1 MMTAGRARATFNA
14 NADLPVPVGPINT
27 AICSSSMHTVVTLI
41 SSPGSLLDLP
51 PFVTVLGEHERADW
65 LENGRAVDLY
75 YPFPI
80 DKMLRPVLR
89 QLCSNLRV
97 DHIIQRSEGRQKK
110 LLISDMD
117 STMIEQE
124 CIDEL
129 AACVG
134 LKDHVSA
141 ITERAMRGE
150 LDFPTALRER
160 VGLLKNLAESQLE
173 EVYKTRITLMP
184 GAHTLLATM
193 KARGAYCVLVSGG
206 FRFFTMRIAQALG
219 FDADEANVL
228 EFSNGKLTGTVAE
241 PILDK
246 DSKRASLLRL
256 AQEKG
261 LPLSATLAIGDGAND
276 VPMLKEAGLGVA
288 YHAKPIVVES
298 TNAAIHY
305 NDLSAILFAQGIRRS
320 EWVE

>member
-1 MMTAGRARATFNA
+1 MA
-14 NADLPVPVGPINT
+14 
-27 AICSSSMHTVVTLI
+27 
-41 SSPGSLLDLP
+41 
-51 PFVTVLGEHERADW
+51 PFVTILGQPERIDW
-65 LENGRAVDLY
+65 LEEDHAADLH
-75 YPFPI
+75 YPSPI
-80 DKMLRPVLR
+80 DEMLRPALR
-89 QLCSNLRV
+89 ERCSNQRV
-97 DHIIQRSEGRQKK
+97 DHIVQSSADREKK

-129 AACVG
+129 AACIG
-134 LKDHVSA
+134 LKAHVAA

-160 VGLLKNLAESQLE
+160 VGLLKDLAESQLE
-173 EVYKTRITLMP
+173 DVYKTRITLMP
-184 GAHTLLATM
+184 GARTLLATM

-206 FRFFTMRIAQALG
+206 FRFFTSRVASALG
-219 FDADEANVL
+219 FDADEANILDVAD
-228 EFSNGKLTGTVAE
+228 GKLTGTVRE

-246 DSKRASLLRL
+246 ESKRASLVRL
-256 AQEKG
+256 AKEKN

-276 VPMLKEAGLGVA
+276 VPMLQAAGLGVA

-305 NDLSAILFAQGIRRS
+305 NDLSAILFAQGIRKS
-320 EWVE
+320 EWK